1 MKAKYIIILNVCL
14 FVFFIAFTFFIG
26 FHFYPNASYKFTSGF
41 QFTYV
46 LFILFSLIHFIL
58 RMCDKTK
65 KLSLE
70 LTLLALAYLVWG
82 IYFSFVSFI
91 PPDYNIEDQQKRV
104 KEALERIDRCP
115 CPEDLTN
122 EKTTESNQPTG
133 SFE

>member
-1 MKAKYIIILNVCL
+1 MKSTYIFILNICL
-14 FVFFIAFTFFIG
+14 LVFFIAFTFFVG
-26 FHFYPNASYKFTSGF
+26 FHFYPNASYQFTSGF

-46 LFILFSLIHFIL
+46 LFIVFSLIHLIL

-65 KLSLE
+65 KFTLE

-104 KEALERIDRCP
+104 KEALERIERNS
-115 CPEDLTN
+115 CPEDLIDA
-122 EKTTESNQPTG
+122 KTTESNLPTG